1 MRRTRL
7 NVVPPSAKSLSASGV
22 SDAVALEGGSEV
34 INVVPVPLNPSN
46 SLQSLVDATVSAR
59 ESRTQRV
66 RRLQEEAKSLAREQ
80 ISELEIL
87 IDATAKMA
95 HEIAEG
101 GEAYP
106 VGARELSRRLAEEL
120 PRTLQTL
127 RIVTKKTI

>member
-7 NVVPPSAKSLSASGV
+7 NVVPPSTKSVPMEAEL
-22 SDAVALEGGSEV
+22 LGGGGEPTGEV
-34 INVVPVPLNPSN
+34 INVVPVNLNAN

-80 ISELEIL
+80 IAELEIL

-106 VGARELSRRLAEEL
+106 VGARELSRRLADEL

-127 RIVTKKTI
+127 RIVTKKSL

>member
-1 MRRTRL
+1 MMG
-7 NVVPPSAKSLSASGV
+7 GV
-22 SDAVALEGGSEV
+22 GEPAHEV
-34 INVVPVPLNPSN
+34 INVVPVPLNAAN

-66 RRLQEEAKSLAREQ
+66 RRLQEEAKALAREQ

-106 VGARELSRRLAEEL
+106 VGARELSRRLADEL

-127 RIVTKKTI
+127 RIVTKKSL

>member
-7 NVVPPSAKSLSASGV
+7 NVVPPSAKGLTNGAGGV
-22 SDAVALEGGSEV
+22 IDGDASEV
-34 INVVPVPLNPSN
+34 INVVPVSLNPSN

-80 ISELEIL
+80 IAELEIL

-127 RIVTKKTI
+127 RIVTRKSL

>member
-7 NVVPPSAKSLSASGV
+7 NVVPPSSKDAPLGTDIPAPAIEGV
-22 SDAVALEGGSEV
+22 VNEV
-34 INVVPVPLNPSN
+34 INVVPVNLHTPLQN
-46 SLQSLVDATVSAR
+46 LVDATVSAR

-80 ISELEIL
+80 IAELEIL

-95 HEIAEG
+95 NEIAEG

-106 VGARELSRRLAEEL
+106 VGAREISRRLAEEL

-127 RIVTKKTI
+127 RIVAKKAL

>member
-7 NVVPPSAKSLSASGV
+7 NVVPPSTKGV
-22 SDAVALEGGSEV
+22 AIEAEMMGGGGEPVHEV
-34 INVVPVPLNPSN
+34 INVVPVTLNTTN

-66 RRLQEEAKSLAREQ
+66 RRLQEEAKALAREQ

-95 HEIAEG
+95 NEIAEG

-106 VGARELSRRLAEEL
+106 VGARELSRRLADEL

-127 RIVTKKTI
+127 RIVTKKSL

>member
-7 NVVPPSAKSLSASGV
+7 NVVPPSTK
-22 SDAVALEGGSEV
+22 GGAIEAEMMGGMGEPAHEV
-34 INVVPVPLNPSN
+34 INVVPVPLNNTN

-66 RRLQEEAKSLAREQ
+66 RRLQEEAKALAREQ

-106 VGARELSRRLAEEL
+106 VGARELSRRLADEL

-127 RIVTKKTI
+127 RIVAKKSL

>member
-7 NVVPPSAKSLSASGV
+7 NVVPPSAKGGV
-22 SDAVALEGGSEV
+22 IEAEMMGGMGEPAHEV
-34 INVVPVPLNPSN
+34 INVVPVPLNNTN
-46 SLQSLVDATVSAR
+46 SLQSLVDATISAR

-106 VGARELSRRLAEEL
+106 VGARELSRRLADEL

-127 RIVTKKTI
+127 RIVAKKSL

>member
-7 NVVPPSAKSLSASGV
+7 NVVPPSTKGV
-22 SDAVALEGGSEV
+22 AIEADMMGGVGEPAHEV
-34 INVVPVPLNPSN
+34 INVVPVPLNTAN

-66 RRLQEEAKSLAREQ
+66 RRLQEEAKALAREQ

-106 VGARELSRRLAEEL
+106 VGARELSRRLADEL

-127 RIVTKKTI
+127 RIVTKKSL

>member
-7 NVVPPSAKSLSASGV
+7 NVVPPSTKSVPMEAELM
-22 SDAVALEGGSEV
+22 GGGGEPTGEI
-34 INVVPVPLNPSN
+34 INVVPVNLNAGN

-80 ISELEIL
+80 IAELEIL

-106 VGARELSRRLAEEL
+106 VGARELSRRLADEL

-127 RIVTKKTI
+127 RIVTKKSL